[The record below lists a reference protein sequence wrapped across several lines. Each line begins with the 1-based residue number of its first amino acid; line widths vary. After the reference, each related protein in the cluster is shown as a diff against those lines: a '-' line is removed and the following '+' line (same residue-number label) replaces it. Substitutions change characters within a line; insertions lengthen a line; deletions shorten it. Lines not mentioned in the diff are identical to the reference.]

1 MRPVPGV
8 PHGCSWMSDSPMSS
22 APAPSASFPLRARL
36 DVRAA
41 DGVVE
46 LHVGPY
52 AVVDLL
58 SVFDVGAESAGGYDN
73 RFRVHGDL
81 LASAVHGRQT
91 SDGAVF

>member
-1 MRPVPGV
+1 MQLDVRQPDELRAGSL
-8 PHGCSWMSDSPMSS
+8 GKLE
-22 APAPSASFPLRARL
+22 AFPLRARL